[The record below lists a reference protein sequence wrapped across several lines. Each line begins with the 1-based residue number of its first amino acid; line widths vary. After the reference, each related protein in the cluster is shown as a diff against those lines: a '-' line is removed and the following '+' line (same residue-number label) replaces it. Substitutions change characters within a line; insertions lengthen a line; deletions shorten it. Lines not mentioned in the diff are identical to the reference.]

1 MGGKEVA
8 GVGCDGFA
16 GGDLQVG
23 GAGVKVRVQ
32 VQGGD
37 VELGVVRV
45 FPDEDGAGGFD
56 HVHAIEEELDQSR
69 RRECLVWSLRSQPEG
84 QFSELARQGVSR

>member
-1 MGGKEVA
+1 M
-8 GVGCDGFA
+8 
-16 GGDLQVG
+16 
-23 GAGVKVRVQ
+23 
-32 VQGGD
+32 
-37 VELGVVRV
+37 

-69 RRECLVWSLRSQPEG
+69 GRECLVWSLRSQPEG